1 MKKLLIIVCTFVLV
15 ISSCKK
21 KEFPQ
26 NITEEPAFYISANID
41 GTPVSLKA
49 GAFGYYMYSSYV
61 QDTNGMYTFVAEV
74 KPANCGSVCP
84 NSLKIELNDNK
95 MSPLGGASNINNSIK
110 ISDYQFANTATVTPT
125 LIGYEAKFTSIYN
138 KTTANTTYVWNFDD
152 PGSVSFEANPT
163 HTYNTAGIKN
173 VNLGISETGSSPLIH
188 IENPIKITASNLA
201 VKTRILTPLVNGNT
215 ITFSNTTSG
224 GSGTPV
230 VYSYKWNFGDNSP
243 ISTLT
248 NPSHTYSVSGMYK
261 VNLKVKD
268 SANDSTEYNFN
279 INTANSYSPATNFSV
294 ITKPIY
300 FTTATNLLSKVQITY
315 VDGSG
320 KVYSSNLQSQVGA
333 GNTFNITSVEE
344 YKANENGQATKKLK
358 IKFDCKLYNG
368 TSNFVTLT
376 NGEAV
381 IAVSYK

>member
-1 MKKLLIIVCTFVLV
+1 
-15 ISSCKK
+15 
-21 KEFPQ
+21 
-26 NITEEPAFYISANID
+26 
-41 GTPVSLKA
+41 
-49 GAFGYYMYSSYV
+49 
-61 QDTNGMYTFVAEV
+61 
-74 KPANCGSVCP
+74 
-84 NSLKIELNDNK
+84 
-95 MSPLGGASNINNSIK
+95 MSE
-110 ISDYQFANTATVTPT
+110 
-125 LIGYEAKFTSIYN
+125 LIGF
-138 KTTANTTYVWNFDD
+138 
-152 PGSVSFEANPT
+152 
-163 HTYNTAGIKN
+163 
-173 VNLGISETGSSPLIH
+173 SS
-188 IENPIKITASNLA
+188 S
-201 VKTRILTPLVNGNT
+201 
-215 ITFSNTTSG
+215 S
-224 GSGTPV
+224 
-230 VYSYKWNFGDNSP
+230 
-243 ISTLT
+243 
-248 NPSHTYSVSGMYK
+248 
-261 VNLKVKD
+261 KVK
-268 SANDSTEYNFN
+268 SCNAIKFRNLTLSTEYNFN